1 MEPAEK
7 ISEEVIV
14 ELAKRANLSQRYINA
29 WGQETD
35 IDSQV
40 QLNLL
45 ACLGYDTR
53 SEDALRLSAEKINKP
68 DIIAPLTVIKQGE
81 AVEIALNLGVTVRP
95 SDFQWQLKS
104 SKGECFEGY
113 LQAAVVRDERKQ
125 GGALFIHLPVEL
137 ECGYHQL
144 TVIRKRRRHP
154 YQVQVAI
161 VPQQCYQ
168 APALAA
174 GEKLWGPS
182 VQLYSLR
189 SEHNWGIGDFGD
201 LKLLVSEMAQRGA
214 DFIGL
219 NPIHALFPANPE
231 AVSPYS
237 PSSRR
242 WLNTLYIDVTSVAE
256 FSHCETAQERVGSTE
271 FQHKIEQARQS
282 DWVDYRLVSELKLEV
297 LFLLYQDFV
306 QRHLLTHS
314 QRGQDF
320 VEFVEQGGAS
330 LTHQATFDAIHCQ
343 QQNDDKTV
351 WGWPVFDEAFR
362 HFHAKGSQAFVLD
375 NKEKVDFFKYLQW
388 VAAQQLDE
396 AQGLANALGMK
407 IGLYRDLA
415 VGVADS
421 GSETWADEGQLVLSA
436 SIGAPPDVLGP
447 KGQNWGLPPWDPRQL
462 QQNGYQ
468 SFIALLRENMKDCG
482 ALRIDHILG
491 LLRLWWIPRTGG
503 ADQGGYVNNPVEDLL
518 GLLALESHLAKC
530 SVIGEALGTV
540 PEEIK
545 QQLLDTGIYA
555 FIVYFFEQ
563 SKHDGGIVSP
573 EHHQPKSIATLC
585 THDMPTLT
593 GYWHCHD
600 LKMGQEFGLYDDPD
614 ILKRLYDERLADKQS
629 ILNSLHWYQRL
640 PSHIGHDARY
650 VPMDDTLALA
660 LHQHLALGSSSL
672 MAVQLED
679 WLGME
684 LPVNIPGTV
693 EEYPN
698 WRRKLSVTIEDLFNH
713 QQVERLAVTIDQA
726 RKLN

>member
-1 MEPAEK
+1 MKSAEK
-7 ISEEVIV
+7 ISEDVIV
-14 ELAKRANLSQRYINA
+14 EVAKSANLSQRYINA
-29 WGQETD
+29 WGQDTE

-53 SEDALRLSAEKINKP
+53 NEEALRLSAEKLNKP
-68 DIIAPLTVIKQGE
+68 EIIAPLTVIKQGDD
-81 AVEIALNLGVTVRP
+81 VEIALNLGVTVRP
-95 SDFQWQLKS
+95 SDFQWQLTS
-104 SKGECFEGY
+104 SQGETFEGY

-125 GGALFIHLPVEL
+125 GGALVIHLPVTL

-168 APALAA
+168 APALTA

-182 VQLYSLR
+182 IQLYSLR

-214 DFIGL
+214 DFVGL
-219 NPIHALFPANPE
+219 NPIHALFAANPE
-231 AVSPYS
+231 AASPYS

-242 WLNTLYIDVTSVAE
+242 WLNTIYIDVTSVAE
-256 FSHCETAQERVGSTE
+256 FSLCEAAQERVGSRD
-271 FQHKIEQARQS
+271 FQQRIEQARQS

-297 LFLLYQDFV
+297 LSLLYQTFN
-306 QRHLLTHS
+306 QRHLQTGS

-320 VEFVEQGGAS
+320 LAFVEQSGES

-343 QQNDDKTV
+343 QQNDAGSV
-351 WGWPVFDEAFR
+351 WGWPVFDEAFQ
-362 HFHAKGSQAFVLD
+362 HFNAKGSQAFLLD
-375 NKEKVDFFKYLQW
+375 NKDQVQFFKYLQW
-388 VAAQQLDE
+388 VAIGQLEE
-396 AQGLANALGMK
+396 AQALAKTHGMK

-421 GSETWADEGQLVLSA
+421 GSETWSDEGQLVLSA

-447 KGQNWGLPPWDPRQL
+447 KGQNWGLPPWHPRHL
-462 QQNGYQ
+462 QQDGYQ
-468 SFIALLRENMKDCG
+468 GFIELLRANMKDCG

-491 LLRLWWIPRTGG
+491 LLRLWWIPRAGEAG
-503 ADQGGYVNNPVEDLL
+503 QGGYVNNPVDDLL
-518 GLLALESHLAKC
+518 GLLALESHLAQC

-540 PEEIK
+540 PDEIK
-545 QQLLDTGIYA
+545 QQLLDAGVYA

-563 SKHDGGIVSP
+563 SKQDGGILSP

-593 GYWHCHD
+593 GYWHCQD
-600 LKMGQEFGLYDDPD
+600 LKMGQEFGLYDDPEL
-614 ILKRLYDERLADKQS
+614 LKRLYDERLADKQS
-629 ILNSLHWYQRL
+629 ILNSLHWHQRL
-640 PSHIGHDARY
+640 PSHVGHDARY
-650 VPMDDTLALA
+650 VPMDTTLALA
-660 LHQHLALGSSSL
+660 LHQHLALGASSL

-713 QQVERLAVTIDQA
+713 QHVESLALTIDRA